1 MPARLTRAG
10 VVLATVALIATA
22 CTGSAASQSPSSIGA
37 APSIVPSLVPSKG
50 SATVPPGGPVQIRW
64 YCCLGGGE
72 APEQKAVEDKVVAD
86 FNASH
91 PNIHVT
97 FEVVTYD
104 QANGQLTTE
113 IQSGNP
119 PDIVGPVGIGGAN
132 AFHGKWL
139 DLAPYIAKTSYDLSG
154 FPANVVDIYK
164 LQEGQVG
171 IPFAIYPSALFYK
184 KDLFEEAGLNEPPHK
199 YGDKYQ
205 MPDGSMVDWSY
216 DTARQVAKLLTVDK
230 NQYDLSGFPESVVD
244 IYKLDEGQVGIPFAI
259 YPSALFYRKGAFE
272 EAGLKEPHHKYG
284 EKYTMADGSQVDWT
298 YDVARELGKKLT
310 VDKAGKDATQAGFDP
325 KRIAQW
331 GFELQRDDLRG
342 TGAYFGAGSLSS
354 GEDGKTVQIP
364 ADWIAGWKYF
374 YQSIWTDHIA
384 MTGPQFESKDLNPED
399 YPFFTGNV
407 AMSENFLWSTYGLSD
422 VDDWDL
428 AAIPAHHG
436 VQTSVLNADTFRILK
451 STKHPDEAFEF
462 LTYLLGEASGE
473 LMTAYGGFPAR
484 TADQAAGIKA
494 LQDQFKHPVDWQVA
508 VDGAQ
513 HPDNP
518 NFESWMP
525 DYNESLGE
533 VGSGGTFLT
542 RWSTMPNLNMDTEVE
557 ALKAKLEAIWN
568 K

>member
-22 CTGSAASQSPSSIGA
+22 CTGSAASQSPSSSGA

-50 SATVPPGGPVQIRW
+50 PATVPPGGPVQIRW

-72 APEQKAVEDKVVAD
+72 APEQKKVEDKVVAD

-97 FEVVTYD
+97 FEVVTYEGNVSNETLATQL
-104 QANGQLTTE
+104 QAGNG
-113 IQSGNP
+113 
-119 PDIVGPVGIGGAN
+119 PDVVGPVGIGGAN
-132 AFHGKWL
+132 AFKGQWL
-139 DLAPYIAKTSYDLSG
+139 DLKPLI
-154 FPANVVDIYK
+154 
-164 LQEGQVG
+164 
-171 IPFAIYPSALFYK
+171 
-184 KDLFEEAGLNEPPHK
+184 
-199 YGDKYQ
+199 
-205 MPDGSMVDWSY
+205 
-216 DTARQVAKLLTVDK
+216 DK

-272 EAGLKEPHHKYG
+272 EAGLKEPPHKYG

-399 YPFFTGNV
+399 YPFFTGNI

-428 AAIPAHHG
+428 AAIPAHNG

-473 LMTAYGGFPAR
+473 LLTAYGGFPAR

-557 ALKAKLEAIWN
+557 ALKAKLQAIWN